1 MSHTNIQLYDYLLLI
16 IRTPSYFYYLSDLM
30 SSFDCV
36 FFREIDPS
44 LLTKAVQQAMKLQVD
59 FPETMAGFDLVRDLL
74 LIHC

>member
-1 MSHTNIQLYDYLLLI
+1 MYDYLLLI
-16 IRTPSYFYYLSDLM
+16 IRTPSYSYYLSDLM